1 MGTSLER
8 QSAITDL
15 CRRADGVGMVNEQLD
30 GFDVEV
36 VRDRVAAAREFARAG
51 HGPVLLEIITYRHYG
66 HSMSDPAKYRKKGE
80 LENKK
85 QSDPLLITSQRL
97 QEDFGVSEAEIEA
110 IHQKIEE
117 QAQEA
122 YKFAENSELPD
133 LAKLY
138 DYVYASNDE

>member
-1 MGTSLER
+1 MLENIMDYDEWWNFFWKND
-8 QSAITDL
+8 QTVILT
-15 CRRADGVGMVNEQLD
+15 LD
-30 GFDVEV
+30 QHS
-36 VRDRVAAAREFARAG
+36 RV
-51 HGPVLLEIITYRHYG
+51 
-66 HSMSDPAKYRKKGE
+66 DNRKKGE
-80 LENKK
+80 LESKK

-97 QEDFGVSEAEIEA
+97 QEDFGVSEADIEA